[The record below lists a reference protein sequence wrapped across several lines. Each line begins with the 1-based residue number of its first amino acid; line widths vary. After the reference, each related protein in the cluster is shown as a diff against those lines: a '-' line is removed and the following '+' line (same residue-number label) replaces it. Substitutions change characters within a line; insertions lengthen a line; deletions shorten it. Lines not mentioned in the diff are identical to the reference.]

1 MLCNLFTPWWFRKQR
16 KEDQKAGGATTL
28 QAQPRDPS
36 LPAGPTTKVT
46 SSWDSCVQAHQPLGD
61 FSDQVTPDSMS
72 KTLKIQ
78 QRKHSLPSTSIAQ
91 LHTDADETLWSVCP
105 LPTGKTVLE
114 ANPPLGGSPLLPS
127 FTSGRQPPSPHLK
140 AIPLITLLITQ
151 DSTKEEIPSSL
162 WKNHFSIFFLHLMW
176 MLIIVIR
183 GL

>member
-1 MLCNLFTPWWFRKQR
+1 MGLPPSRPSPGTPLYQQAPPPKSPAAGSHVFKPTNL
-16 KEDQKAGGATTL
+16 
-28 QAQPRDPS
+28 
-36 LPAGPTTKVT
+36 
-46 SSWDSCVQAHQPLGD
+46 LGT
-61 FSDQVTPDSMS
+61 FQIQVTPDSMS

-162 WKNHFSIFFLHLMW
+162 WKNHFSIFFFAFNVDANNSH
-176 MLIIVIR
+176 
-183 GL
+183 